1 MLPTELEKYH
11 PMIHGVGYRRHSH
24 KPTTELNDSD
34 VYDISINK
42 LCFFLANCKPFV
54 NSGCKYR
61 KRVGS
66 ELSLFFLHI
75 NEVKAIWS
83 AAEQSDLERVSD
95 VRSLMASLSLRLH

>member
-42 LCFFLANCKPFV
+42 LCFFLVKCKPFD

-66 ELSLFFLHI
+66 ESSLFFTH
-75 NEVKAIWS
+75 KRS
-83 AAEQSDLERVSD
+83 KSYLEHS
-95 VRSLMASLSLRLH
+95 